1 MFSYSTPLLST
12 LKAVK
17 FRIIGLA
24 VIRHKEMPNNI
35 NVKERGRELREG
47 CSGREGPGEPMMF
60 LGMSS

>member
-47 CSGREGPGEPMMF
+47 CSGREGPGGPMML

>member
-47 CSGREGPGEPMMF
+47 DAVGERAPED
-60 LGMSS
+60 L